1 VGSLSVSSLSLVDLD
16 FPLGEVK
23 GRTVGGLSV
32 SSLLLVDL
40 DESPFTLLLG
50 ELKGRTRGA

>member
-1 VGSLSVSSLSLVDLD
+1 
-16 FPLGEVK
+16 
-23 GRTVGGLSV
+23 VGGLSV